1 VTARDDRERARLRRR
16 GEPIRPARVVEPNGL
31 TVARTARRALRTLGA
46 VALIALGVT
55 TLTPLPTWLAAR
67 YAEQPRLAPADAI
80 VVLGGGFADGALGD
94 PSLQRV
100 VHGIDLQRRG
110 LAPLLVLSGEAP
122 RQGSSEAG
130 VRAQLAQD
138 LGVPP
143 AAIVTQTA
151 NTTRDEARAAAALL
165 KPRGV
170 RSVLLVTS
178 SLHLVRARGAFERV
192 GFEVLPAPAD
202 RSFFLGSKAAERLDA
217 ARALAR
223 ECTGWL
229 YYRLAGYL

>member
-1 VTARDDRERARLRRR
+1 MIGGARRR
-16 GEPIRPARVVEPNGL
+16 PRGAPIPPAR
-31 TVARTARRALRTLGA
+31 TVAPNALTAGRRARRALRVLG
-46 VALIALGVT
+46 VLALIALATT

-80 VVLGGGFADGALGD
+80 VVLGGGFLYGALGD

-122 RQGSSEAG
+122 REGSSEAG

-151 NTTRDEARAAAALL
+151 NTTRDEARVAATLL

-170 RSVLLVTS
+170 RSVLLVS
-178 SLHLVRARGAFERV
+178 GSLHLVRARAAFERV

-202 RSFFLGSKAAERLDA
+202 RSLFLGSIAAERLDT
-217 ARALAR
+217 ARTLAR

-229 YYRLAGYL
+229 YYQLAGYL